1 MISKSGMTKI
11 FPALQC
17 GSAHPHHERGR
28 DWFEA
33 EGTLSWHA
41 GHAGYAGHA
50 GLCQALSWHAGHVGH
65 AGHAGHTGH
74 AGHAGLCQAFSWHA
88 GQVFGLWQAFDHSGF
103 EFCFPRFLWSV
114 QILFDTF
121 LPICN
126 KYFSVLSVLSVLL
139 FYCVT
144 DINTFY
150 I

>member
-1 MISKSGMTKI
+1 MISKSGTTQI

-17 GSAHPHHERGR
+17 GSAHPHHERGC

-33 EGTLSWHA
+33 EGTLSWHV
-41 GHAGYAGHA
+41 GHAG
-50 GLCQALSWHAGHVGH
+50 HAGHVGH
-65 AGHAGHTGH
+65 AGHAGHAGH
-74 AGHAGLCQAFSWHA
+74 VGHAGLCQALSWHA

-114 QILFDTF
+114 QILFATF